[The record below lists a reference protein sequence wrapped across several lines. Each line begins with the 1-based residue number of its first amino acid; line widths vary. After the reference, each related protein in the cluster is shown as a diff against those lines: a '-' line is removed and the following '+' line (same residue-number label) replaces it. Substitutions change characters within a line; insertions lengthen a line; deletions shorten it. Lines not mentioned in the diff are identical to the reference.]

1 MKILGII
8 PARGGSKG
16 VPGKNIKL
24 LGGKPL
30 LQYTSDIALKSNL
43 LDKLVVSSD
52 DDAIIEVA
60 ERLGVSAPFK
70 RPSDLATDKS
80 PTLPVIKHALSY
92 FKNIGEEF
100 DAVCLLQ
107 ITSPLRTIKT
117 ISIRIIYGKNI
128 TPWCQTNVFN
138 ICYSTCNIFIRTS

>member
-43 LDKLVVSSD
+43 LDKVIVSSD
-52 DDAIIEVA
+52 DDAIIKVA
-60 ERLGVSAPFK
+60 ESLGLSVPFK
-70 RPSDLATDKS
+70 RPSDLATYKS
-80 PTLPVIKHALSY
+80 PTLPVIQHALNY
-92 FKNIGEEF
+92 YQEKGIRF

-107 ITSPLRTIKT
+107 ITSPLRTI
-117 ISIRIIYGKNI
+117 
-128 TPWCQTNVFN
+128 
-138 ICYSTCNIFIRTS
+138 